1 MRIKPLRNQLLV
13 CREEP
18 KETVRGGIVIPDNA
32 KEKSQEAKVI
42 SVGPGNRDE
51 DGKRIPMEVKKGDRI
66 LLGKYSGTEV
76 QIDGQERLIVS
87 EDDVLAI
94 LN

>member
-1 MRIKPLRNQLLV
+1 MLV
-13 CREEP
+13 SREEP

-32 KEKSQEAKVI
+32 KEKSQEANVHA
-42 SVGPGNRDE
+42 VGPGRRND
-51 DGKRIPMEVKKGDRI
+51 DGKLIPLEVKKGDRI

-76 QIDGQERLIVS
+76 QIDGKERLIVS